1 MLTGD
6 AGAGSAGSAD
16 SAEMVLISPQ
26 DGDDELGEIVDE
38 LALKLLSAG
47 NASSSSP
54 SSGGHVDA
62 VMRVGSRS
70 EGDELALS
78 QIPSSQTFA
87 PAARP
92 RHVEA

>member
-38 LALKLLSAG
+38 LALKSLSAG

-54 SSGGHVDA
+54 SSD
-62 VMRVGSRS
+62 
-70 EGDELALS
+70 
-78 QIPSSQTFA
+78 PSIVQQFCFT
-87 PAARP
+87 
-92 RHVEA
+92 